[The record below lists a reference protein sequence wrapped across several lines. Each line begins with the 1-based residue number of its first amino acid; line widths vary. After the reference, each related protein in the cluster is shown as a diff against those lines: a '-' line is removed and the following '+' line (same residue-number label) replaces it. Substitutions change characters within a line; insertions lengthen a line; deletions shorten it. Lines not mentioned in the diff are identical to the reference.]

1 MEGGMVGWP
10 VGGPHPPH
18 SDKKVNPFM
27 QWVLSNSVQG
37 IYFAPG
43 QGPGPAQTPP
53 SDLSGRT
60 PSLECGSK

>member
-60 PSLECGSK
+60 PSLECGS